1 MQKGKNSKTI
11 IIKEVINTLQMV
23 SSVFNSSEA
32 YWKSKRYLSCSVSYK
47 NLVETS
53 YNVLGQLYTVEW
65 FITFYCF
72 SVMREFWEVISL
84 RNMYLSLSV
93 LYAFEIDVCFSIL
106 IIHILLHLSK
116 NIGIENWFRIR
127 YNGINSGL
135 GEDLEILFDLKT
147 NLQYVFFFI
156 YVQQLI

>member
-32 YWKSKRYLSCSVSYK
+32 YWKSERYLSCSVSYK

-106 IIHILLHLSK
+106 IIHYSFIFEQKYWDWKFIQNTQNQFRLRLRSW
-116 NIGIENWFRIR
+116 NSFWFEN
-127 YNGINSGL
+127 
-135 GEDLEILFDLKT
+135 
-147 NLQYVFFFI
+147 
-156 YVQQLI
+156 